1 MGVKTFRVGGEGLVF
16 VVTDF
21 FAVSGLGSAWSI
33 AGGRVGPLGRMLW
46 LTAVRLG
53 ISV

>member
-1 MGVKTFRVGGEGLVF
+1 MGGEGLGF

-21 FAVSGLGSAWSI
+21 LAISGLGSSWSI
-33 AGGRVGPLGRMLW
+33 AGGGRVGPLGWVLW
-46 LTAVRLG
+46 LAAVPLT